1 MPTLNIVDKL
11 RIVPSETYSVFSDLA
26 FKGDRDYLHGT
37 DTHDWIAGL
46 AAKAGLQGEATSIQL
61 SFHRMFRHQL
71 VLLGANETSHESEEP
86 AVQVQLQGVAGE
98 VKWDF
103 YESERVPSR
112 RVPYDEDL
120 VGANCR
126 VEGKR
131 IKYLGGANFRPIE
144 ILVAMTK
151 VLHFEVFADRTVK
164 WLFVRLELPRFLSE
178 KDLKGLSVEMKQ
190 AIPKRFSKNEVR
202 SDSGL
207 SGAIYFSAR

>member
-1 MPTLNIVDKL
+1 MEKL
-11 RIVPSETYSVFSDLA
+11 STSSGPMRSIFSDLA
-26 FKGDRDYLHGT
+26 FKGGRDYLHGT
-37 DTHDWIAGL
+37 DTYEWISGL
-46 AAKAGLQGEATSIQL
+46 ALNAGFKCETTSVEL

-71 VLLGANETSHESEEP
+71 VFSGLNECGPQSTEA
-86 AVQVQLQGVAGE
+86 AVQAVLRGVDGE
-98 VKWDF
+98 VVWNF

-131 IKYLGGANFRPIE
+131 IKYLGGADFRPIE
-144 ILVAMTK
+144 ILVAITK

-178 KDLKGLSVEMKQ
+178 KDLEGLSVEMKQ
-190 AIPKRFSKNEVR
+190 AIPKRFSKNEIR

-207 SGAIYFSAR
+207 SGAIYFSTK